1 MCPANCGLFMVMFW
15 LVFCQLRVRLVHF
28 EFDVW
33 GPFRSPGFPVNR
45 FPHFR
50 HALFQA
56 WQVWIRVSQGQL
68 RVSLGLVRVSLGL
81 VRVRARV
88 FRFSLG
94 KVREIK
100 KIKISKQNNKK
111 FFFCLNQTLRTNY
124 GILMS
129 KNVCFRLN
137 RVRGIRIC
145 NRIFKIP
152 SSFYAIAILN
162 FRKRFIFC
170 KK

>member
-1 MCPANCGLFMVMFW
+1 MFETMFEFYNAISPISNTVRCKFITFPIVVMGLEDSRLW
-15 LVFCQLRVRLVHF
+15 LVM
-28 EFDVW
+28 
-33 GPFRSPGFPVNR
+33 
-45 FPHFR
+45 
-50 HALFQA
+50 
-56 WQVWIRVSQGQL
+56 
-68 RVSLGLVRVSLGL
+68 
-81 VRVRARV
+81 VRARV

-152 SSFYAIAILN
+152 SSFCAIAI
-162 FRKRFIFC
+162 
-170 KK
+170 